1 MQMTACE
8 LWPGALASDR
18 PAARTPRPGSGS
30 ATATSLRTGNADR
43 LCVLVV
49 VDGVARR
56 DELTDLLRASSIV
69 GEVIPATDA
78 AQALRLL
85 HGHKVDVAFVEIDL
99 PGLDGLDL
107 ARVLQQFAEPPAV
120 VFVADQPTRALEAFE
135 VGAVDYLVGPTA
147 PERITRSLDRVRP
160 PAAASPLADQAD
172 QPDPPTGA
180 PHLPRALQVAPNLQR
195 EARWITVHRDYVRVH
210 TARGSHLLNVPM
222 GLLVDA
228 WSTAGVLRI
237 HRSYAVRMAA
247 VSELRR
253 RAKSYTV
260 VVDGIELPVSRRAA
274 RVVKERLLAG

>member
-8 LWPGALASDR
+8 LWPDALASDR

-85 HGHKVDVAFVEIDL
+85 HGRRVDVAFVEIDL
-99 PGLDGLDL
+99 PGLDGIDL

-135 VGAVDYLVGPTA
+135 VGAVDYLVRPTA
-147 PERITRSLDRVRP
+147 PERIMRSLGRVQP
-160 PAAASPLADQAD
+160 PVAASPLADQAD

-180 PHLPRALQVAPNLQR
+180 PLPSALQVAPNLQR

-210 TARGSHLLNVPM
+210 TATGSHLLTITM
-222 GLLVDA
+222 GQLVDA
-228 WSTAGVLRI
+228 WAAAGIVRI
-237 HRSYAVRMAA
+237 HRSYAVQMAA

-253 RAKSYTV
+253 RARSYTV